1 MRLQSRIKPQFLIDQ
16 ATRRKDIAETPG
28 DSQNSV
34 PALRTRVTVL
44 EEILAVR
51 PLDEVNPV

>member
-1 MRLQSRIKPQFLIDQ
+1 MRLQSRVKQQFLIDQ
-16 ATRRKDIAETPG
+16 ATRRKDISSAPG
-28 DSQNSV
+28 DSQNSI

-51 PLDEVNPV
+51 TAET

>member
-1 MRLQSRIKPQFLIDQ
+1 MRKPTRIVPQFLSEQ
-16 ATRRKDIAETPG
+16 ATRRKDISSAPG

-51 PLDEVNPV
+51 TAET